1 MTTPG
6 SRLIVLTGAPDGSS
20 LQWDPALLSMQLL
33 PAFSDSD
40 ISTET
45 QAKAAEDHSPPAWRY
60 VAMRCQHLPTGLSQ
74 RGLIRTEDYAE
85 LAPRNGETSFFG
97 TSSLSA
103 GSTTAITDDLVE
115 FTSSTET
122 DEEVLSQFYEHSFI
136 THQNTTSSQIQ
147 SQDED
152 QSVADDPSAAITSTS
167 FLTSTCASD
176 SFGSPISLVQVPTPV
191 PASRRI
197 RDLGELPASSYL
209 RAINPQT
216 MTVNLVVGIISI
228 SAPRSITTRRE
239 GREMHLVEMLV
250 GDETKAGFSINIWL
264 PSLQH
269 DKEHLQR
276 TTHLEDVLGTLRRQ
290 DVVLFR
296 NVALNAFMGKVYGQ
310 SLRKDLTKLE
320 LLHRNGRD
328 ESKGLPVSRG
338 PVEGYGGYAQAAK
351 MMRVKQWVVAFV
363 GSTARP
369 RSAVIAGARSRSR
382 RANGEQEYTLPP
394 DTQ

>member
-6 SRLIVLTGAPDGSS
+6 SRVIVLTGAPDASS
-20 LQWDPALLSMQLL
+20 LDWEPALLSMQVL
-33 PAFSDSD
+33 PAFPHSGTR
-40 ISTET
+40 TET
-45 QAKAAEDHSPPAWRY
+45 QKNAAEDQSPPAWRY
-60 VAMRCQHLPTGLSQ
+60 VAMGCQHLPTGLSQ
-74 RGLIRTEDYAE
+74 FGLKPTKDYVD
-85 LAPRNGETSFFG
+85 LAPRNGETSFLS

-103 GSTTAITDDLVE
+103 GSTTASTDDPVE
-115 FTSSTET
+115 FASSTET

-136 THQNTTSSQIQ
+136 THENTTSSQIQ

-152 QSVADDPSAAITSTS
+152 QNVADDPSAAITSTS
-167 FLTSTCASD
+167 FLDSTCASD
-176 SFGSPISLVQVPTPV
+176 SFGSSISLVHDPTPV

-197 RDLGELPASSYL
+197 RDLGEIPSSSYL

-216 MTVNLVVGIISI
+216 LTVNLVVGIISI

-239 GREMHLVEMLV
+239 GREVRLVEMLV

-264 PSLQH
+264 PSLPY
-269 DKEHLQR
+269 DKERLQR
-276 TTHLEDVLGTLRRQ
+276 ATHLEDVLGTLRRQ

-310 SLRKDLTKLE
+310 SLRKDMTKLE
-320 LLHRNGRD
+320 LLHRNGRE
-328 ESKGLPVSRG
+328 ESKGLPVSRRL
-338 PVEGYGGYAQAAK
+338 VEGYGGYAQAAK
-351 MMRVKQWVVAFV
+351 MERVKQWVVAFV

-369 RSAVIAGARSRSR
+369 KSAVIAGARLRSR
-382 RANGEQEYTLPP
+382 RAKGEQEYRLPP